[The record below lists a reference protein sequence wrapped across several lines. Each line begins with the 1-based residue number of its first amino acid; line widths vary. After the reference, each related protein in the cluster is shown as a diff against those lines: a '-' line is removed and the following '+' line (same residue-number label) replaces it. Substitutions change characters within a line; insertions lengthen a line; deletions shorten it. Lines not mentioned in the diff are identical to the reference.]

1 MGSNLQK
8 LQKTFIKIFN
18 IKKKNFLKRKKQQ
31 KNHGQIENWA
41 NKLNFKKF
49 IIFMMIT
56 SFIVGRMP
64 NMRSSLL
71 DF

>member
-8 LQKTFIKIFN
+8 LQKILSKFLIYRRKIF
-18 IKKKNFLKRKKQQ
+18 KKEKNNK